1 MNPTRQAAAVPL
13 PGQGTTSDFEN
24 NQSLALH
31 LQDDDLRPA
40 LMTLAV
46 QKKVLPF
53 CSADHPLDD
62 PAPKYSDP
70 PTERHRQA
78 WLVAGAEEVALVLR
92 DVEHFGNAPYA
103 EIGGGSFMLAL
114 EADPLHGA
122 SASCPAQG
130 GAATTPTAGPVSAH
144 LRQKRYA
151 TALLRKP
158 HGAQLSRLAHEA
170 VRQAAVAALQRDR
183 FDLASFAEQA
193 AVRYCGQAF
202 GFAGKDHALLQ
213 AAGAAGYRALVHQIV
228 GRHLT
233 NDPTVLPQARQA
245 LGLLTQRASALIG
258 AYRHVAWKPREV
270 HGRLPH
276 RNERADWP
284 EGVDPP
290 SEWGLSE
297 IGDPWLKR
305 MALGPCDFSVQEL
318 ATMAVGLIVGTI
330 GNVQAS
336 ACLVLQQFFEDP
348 DLLMDARKAA
358 QTKPEEVHQG
368 ELAERVNQ
376 ALACQP
382 PVAFLPRRVTCDVAL
397 NEHKLKVGDDV
408 ILWLRAA
415 GAGVKAESRD
425 SALPFG
431 LYEGETRQPAPH
443 GCTGAMA
450 GRALVT
456 AIVGEVLRLPSVG
469 VAMEPVTGK
478 PERVR
483 QRWGFACEA
492 YPLDYRRSK
501 RLAQQPLN
509 VVMRVKMPVE
519 QHAEALRR
527 VIRIGAPRIERALK
541 ESRHVHFAWFEL
553 LDQGRWLALH
563 TVYDGNFDAY
573 VQHFALKVDD
583 LFDQLFEHVEGAPP
597 LPVSENP
604 GAFVDVIRANNA
616 APAEGY
622 FFSAYPETETAEVLR
637 NERNRS

>member
-1 MNPTRQAAAVPL
+1 MKPTEPVNGGPHGDPHHAW
-13 PGQGTTSDFEN
+13 DFAG
-24 NQSLALH
+24 NQELALR

-40 LMTLAV
+40 LMEQAARE
-46 QKKVLPF
+46 KVMPF

-62 PAPKYSDP
+62 PAPKYSRAPDQG
-70 PTERHRQA
+70 HRKA
-78 WLVAGAEEVALVLR
+78 WLVAGAEEVAKVLR
-92 DVEHFGNAPYA
+92 DARHYGNAPYA

-114 EADPLHGA
+114 QAELVGGA
-122 SASCPAQG
+122 GASCPAPA
-130 GAATTPTAGPVSAH
+130 GAAAPAGSGADSAH
-144 LRQKRYA
+144 LRQKRYVA
-151 TALLRKP
+151 ALLGKP
-158 HGAQLSRLAHEA
+158 EGAPLSRLAREA
-170 VRQAAVAALQRDR
+170 VRQAGVAALQRDR

-193 AVRYCGQAF
+193 AVRFCGLAF

-213 AAGAAGYRALVHQIV
+213 AAGSAGYRALVHQIV
-228 GRHLT
+228 GRHFT

-245 LGLLTQRASALIG
+245 LGLLTQRASALIA

-276 RNERADWP
+276 RKERADWP

-290 SEWGLSE
+290 GDWGLSE

-305 MALGPCDFSVQEL
+305 MALEPADFSVQEL
-318 ATMAVGLIVGTI
+318 AAMAVGLVVGTI

-336 ACLVLQQFFEDP
+336 ACLVLQQFFEAAER
-348 DLLMDARKAA
+348 LEAATQAAR
-358 QTKPEEVHQG
+358 THPEQVHQG
-368 ELAERVNQ
+368 RLAEQVDQ

-382 PVAFLPRRVTCDVAL
+382 PVAFLPRRVTCDVDL
-397 NEHKLKVGDDV
+397 GEHRLQAGDDV

-415 GAGVKAESRD
+415 GERVQAGRRD
-425 SALPFG
+425 NALPFG
-431 LYEGETRQPAPH
+431 LYTGETREPAPH
-443 GCTGAMA
+443 GCPGAMA

-456 AIVGEVLRLPSVG
+456 AVVGEVLCLPGVG
-469 VAMEPVTGK
+469 VAMDPVTG
-478 PERVR
+478 ERQRLR
-483 QRWGFACEA
+483 QRWGFACESYA
-492 YPLDYRRSK
+492 LEYRRSK

-509 VVMRVKMPVE
+509 VVMRVKAPVE
-519 QHAEALRR
+519 LHAEALRR
-527 VIRIGAPRIERALK
+527 VIGIGAPRIERALK
-541 ESRHVHFAWFEL
+541 QSRHVHFAWFEL

-583 LFDQLFEHVEGAPP
+583 LFDQLFEHIEGAPP
-597 LPVSENP
+597 LPVGENP

>member
-1 MNPTRQAAAVPL
+1 MNPTEPVNRGPHGD
-13 PGQGTTSDFEN
+13 PHRESDLAD
-24 NQSLALH
+24 NQWLALR

-40 LMTLAV
+40 LMKRAAHE
-46 QKKVLPF
+46 KVLPF

-62 PAPKYSDP
+62 PAPNYSRAPD
-70 PTERHRQA
+70 RGHRKA
-78 WLVAGAEEVALVLR
+78 WLVAGAEAVAMVLR
-92 DVEHFGNAPYA
+92 DAQHYGNAPYA

-114 EADPLHGA
+114 EADASPGA
-122 SASCPAQG
+122 AAHCPAQG
-130 GAATTPTAGPVSAH
+130 EAVGPSSGSAVSAH
-144 LRQKRYA
+144 LRQKCYA
-151 TALLRKP
+151 AKLLRQP
-158 HGAQLSRLAHEA
+158 GGAPLSRLVHEA
-170 VRQAAVAALQRDR
+170 VRQAGVAALQGDR

-193 AVRYCGQAF
+193 AVRFCGLAF

-213 AAGAAGYRALVHQIV
+213 AAGSAGYRALVHQIV
-228 GRHLT
+228 GRHFT

-245 LGLLTQRASALIG
+245 LALLTQRASALIE
-258 AYRHVAWKPREV
+258 AYRHVAWKPRQV

-276 RNERADWP
+276 RKDRAGWP

-290 SEWGLSE
+290 GEWGLSE

-305 MALGPCDFSVQEL
+305 MALEPGDFSVQEL
-318 ATMAVGLIVGTI
+318 ATMAVGLVVGTI

-336 ACLVLQQFFEDP
+336 VCLVLQQFFEAADRLDAATRAARTDP
-348 DLLMDARKAA
+348 E
-358 QTKPEEVHQG
+358 QVHQG
-368 ELAERVNQ
+368 PLAEQVDQ

-382 PVAFLPRRVTCDVAL
+382 PVAFLPRRVTSDV
-397 NEHKLKVGDDV
+397 KLHGHELQAGDDV

-415 GAGVKAESRD
+415 AESVEAEHRD
-425 SALPFG
+425 RALPFG
-431 LYEGETRQPAPH
+431 LYAVETRAPAPH
-443 GCTGAMA
+443 GCPGAMA

-469 VAMEPVTGK
+469 VAMDPVTG
-478 PERVR
+478 ERQKLR
-483 QRWGFACEA
+483 QRWGFACES
-492 YPLDYRRSK
+492 YPLEYRRSK

-509 VVMRVKMPVE
+509 VVMRVKAPLE
-519 QHAEALRR
+519 LHAEALRR

-541 ESRHVHFAWFEL
+541 QSRHVHFAWFEL

-583 LFDQLFEHVEGAPP
+583 LFDQLFEHIEGAPP
-597 LPVSENP
+597 LPVGENP
-604 GAFVDVIRANNA
+604 GAFVDVIRAHNA

-637 NERNRS
+637 QERNRS